1 MTANG
6 HTTALDSDAAN
17 NAGAYQISGRIDRLP
32 LTRVHWELAVL
43 VEITWGFIIVDTD
56 GIGARLYPFV
66 WRPLGLI
73 SNNQYAVIQALQ
85 VGLGVLLGTYLMS
98 FVADKYGRRP
108 AILISTALAG
118 VCLCPFA
125 FVTDF
130 VPLVLF
136 SVLST
141 LGVGGIVATHAVY
154 LSEMTSHSVRNKT
167 MLTSQAST
175 AIVGVFIALAASKMM
190 PKEVGMWREF
200 VWMGV
205 LIQALVLLPLL
216 YFRLPESPRWLEAH
230 GRHDE
235 ADRVLRDLERRIG
248 DIAGPLPPADP
259 TPRIVGRAAKRQ
271 LLEIITNPEY
281 RWRSVLILV
290 CWLLAYPGIV
300 YGPGAFLLVYMVDH
314 GWEAEHVFQLSMFA
328 SMVTFCA
335 FMFNAWLG
343 ERVERRDVLLTA
355 AVLFAV
361 GWGVMYLYPT
371 VAGFIIGICLSRI
384 GTSLFLF
391 NMYNYTAIAFPTRI
405 RSVAFAWT
413 DGLGHL
419 GAWAGVTSL
428 GPLYQI
434 GPNHLGWILFIAV
447 PGALLPGLLIKFF
460 GIRQAERRLE
470 DVAK

>member
-1 MTANG
+1 MMAANG
-6 HTTALDSDAAN
+6 HAESDAAN
-17 NAGAYQISGRIDRLP
+17 DAGAYLISGRIDRLP
-32 LTRVHWELAVL
+32 LTRVQWELAIL

-73 SNNQYAVIQALQ
+73 TNTQYAVIQALQ
-85 VGLGVLLGTYLMS
+85 VGLGVLLGTYMMS
-98 FVADKYGRRP
+98 YVADKYGRRP
-108 AILISTALAG
+108 AILLSTALAG
-118 VCLCPFA
+118 ICLCPFA

-136 SVLST
+136 SILST

-175 AIVGVFIALAASKMM
+175 AVVGVFIALAASKMM
-190 PKEVGMWREF
+190 PKEFGLWREF
-200 VWMGV
+200 VWLGV
-205 LIQALVLLPLL
+205 VIQVFILLPLL

-235 ADRVLRDLERRIG
+235 ADSVLRQLERRIAA
-248 DIAGPLPPADP
+248 ITGPLPVPDP
-259 TPRIVGRAAKRQ
+259 TRRVVGRAAKGQ

-281 RWRSVLILV
+281 RGRSILILV

-314 GWEAEHVFQLSMFA
+314 GWEGEHVFQLSMFA

-343 ERVERRDVLLTA
+343 ERVERRDVLLAA
-355 AVLFAV
+355 AVSFSL
-361 GWGVMYLYPT
+361 GWTLMYLWPT
-371 VAGFIIGICLSRI
+371 VPGFIVGICLSRI

-391 NMYNYTAIAFPTRI
+391 NLYNYTAIAFPTRI

-428 GPLYQI
+428 GPLYGI
-434 GPNHLGWILFIAV
+434 GPNHLGWIAFIV
-447 PGALLPGLLIKFF
+447 IPGALLPGLLIKFF
-460 GIRQAERRLE
+460 GIKQSERVLE
-470 DVAK
+470 EVAK